1 MKFIADIMLGK
12 LAGYLRMAGYDVIYI
27 NDIDDNRFMKIARN
41 ENRTALTRDSLM
53 LARREFKNGTLKF
66 LYIKDDKPINQLRQ
80 VGSDLAVTLKPN
92 LTRCL
97 KCNSLLLKV
106 KKEDVR
112 GKVPQFVYETSQ
124 TFLFCKNCDKYYWRG
139 THYNK
144 IENIFQRVKKE

>member
-12 LAGYLRMAGYDVIYI
+12 LAGYLRMAVYDVIYI

-41 ENRTALTRDSLM
+41 ENRTELTRDSLM

>member
-12 LAGYLRMAGYDVIYI
+12 LARYLRMAGYDVAYI
-27 NDIDDNRFMKIARN
+27 NDINDNKFIKIAIN

-66 LYIKDDKPINQLRQ
+66 LYIKDDKPLNQLKQ
-80 VGSDLAVTLKPN
+80 VGSDLAVALKPN
-92 LTRCL
+92 LVRCL

-106 KKEDVR
+106 KKEFVR
-112 GKVPQFVYETSQ
+112 DKVPRFVYKTSQ

-144 IENIFQRVKKE
+144 IENIFQKVNKE

>member
-1 MKFIADIMLGK
+1 MKFIADVMLGK
-12 LAGYLRMAGYDVIYI
+12 LAGYLRMAGYDVVYI

-112 GKVPQFVYETSQ
+112 GKVPQFVYKTSQ

-139 THYNK
+139 THYSK